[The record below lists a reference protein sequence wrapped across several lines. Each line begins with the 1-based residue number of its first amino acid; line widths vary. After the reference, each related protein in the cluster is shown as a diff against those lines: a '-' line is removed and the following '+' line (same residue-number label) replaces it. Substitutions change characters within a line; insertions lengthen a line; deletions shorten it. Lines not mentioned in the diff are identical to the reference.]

1 MADFGILGNLIIHIQ
16 ALIWFIFIGIL
27 IYLVFKTKLTYID
40 DFRQKFIAG
49 IFILLISSSIFIIF
63 QYYLN
68 TSKEFLD
75 LLNIFLLI
83 GLVIS
88 SYLIIIGLNKL
99 NDYIASIVDFEEQKH
114 KNTSFVIALIASI
127 ISFIINSIIYGGGLV
142 EYANRIASTFAL
154 FIYFYIFCY
163 TYYLHLEIKDIKLNM
178 MGFFGTGF
186 MFVTAAQILGIF
198 YAMLNEAFYWIIFNL
213 LYLLLA
219 LFLII
224 GYIDFKN
231 RIVQINTDIGA

>member
-114 KNTSFVIALIASI
+114 KNTSFVIALIVSI
-127 ISFIINSIIYGGGLV
+127 ISFIIN
-142 EYANRIASTFAL
+142 
-154 FIYFYIFCY
+154 
-163 TYYLHLEIKDIKLNM
+163 
-178 MGFFGTGF
+178 
-186 MFVTAAQILGIF
+186 
-198 YAMLNEAFYWIIFNL
+198 
-213 LYLLLA
+213 
-219 LFLII
+219 
-224 GYIDFKN
+224 
-231 RIVQINTDIGA
+231 